1 MINEEKI
8 KLMNK
13 MAMYEEKQ
21 GQEDFKISSYHK
33 KDYTSFQTILTL
45 SWVTIGYALI
55 IGVLAVVFLDM
66 ILENLGLL
74 MLAVIAAAI
83 LIVYIVL
90 LISYGLFA
98 SRFYQKKHTRARGRV
113 KKYTR
118 MLTQLERYYGQE
130 RKKKYE

>member
-45 SWVTIGYALI
+45 IWVTIGYALI

-90 LISYGLFA
+90 IIS
-98 SRFYQKKHTRARGRV
+98 
-113 KKYTR
+113 
-118 MLTQLERYYGQE
+118 
-130 RKKKYE
+130 